1 MEELKKFDEILVAD
15 ERQKHFVFPDPIS
28 GYRKLELK
36 DVYEIAANIIKG
48 NVLNCVQKILEIK
61 KGHGKKVCVDQNTD
75 LHPSGGN
82 HDPWQ
87 EV

>member
-1 MEELKKFDEILVAD
+1 MIEMIKIYFKKVHKLL
-15 ERQKHFVFPDPIS
+15 
-28 GYRKLELK
+28 YR
-36 DVYEIAANIIKG
+36 IKGGG
-48 NVLNCVQKILEIK
+48 NVLNYVQKILEIE

-75 LHPSGGN
+75 FHPFGGT

>member
-1 MEELKKFDEILVAD
+1 MAQENGSESLLYKYV
-15 ERQKHFVFPDPIS
+15 
-28 GYRKLELK
+28 
-36 DVYEIAANIIKG
+36 G
-48 NVLNCVQKILEIK
+48 NVLNCVQKVLEIE

-75 LHPSGGN
+75 LHPLGGN

>member
-1 MEELKKFDEILVAD
+1 MDLVLG
-15 ERQKHFVFPDPIS
+15 RQLGHRFLFLQNFEDN
-28 GYRKLELK
+28 LT
-36 DVYEIAANIIKG
+36 G
-48 NVLNCVQKILEIK
+48 NVLNYVQKILKIE

>member
-48 NVLNCVQKILEIK
+48 FSPEE
-61 KGHGKKVCVDQNTD
+61 TF
-75 LHPSGGN
+75 
-82 HDPWQ
+82 
-87 EV
+87 

>member
-1 MEELKKFDEILVAD
+1 MN
-15 ERQKHFVFPDPIS
+15 HFYSFWNFLPVKYQ
-28 GYRKLELK
+28 G
-36 DVYEIAANIIKG
+36 G
-48 NVLNCVQKILEIK
+48 NVLNYVQKILEIE

>member
-1 MEELKKFDEILVAD
+1 MSLNRFFEPFVVIGDHQVHSTQSPAFEIP
-15 ERQKHFVFPDPIS
+15 Q
-28 GYRKLELK
+28 
-36 DVYEIAANIIKG
+36 G
-48 NVLNCVQKILEIK
+48 NVLNYVQKVLEIE
-61 KGHGKKVCVDQNTD
+61 KGHGKKVCVDQNTH